1 MKIIISPA
9 KRFKHFDNI
18 ETSSILFPEK
28 TEKLVKKIRKLSM
41 NEIGNLNKTNDKL
54 TEKAYFDY
62 QEFDFND
69 MPNPALFSYDGL
81 VFKQFD
87 MGDFEDK
94 DYLNNHVYIISALY
108 GPLKPFTGIRDYR
121 LYFDNE
127 MIDLYKFWADDIYKE
142 VFRDNDLVINLASK
156 EYAKT
161 IKPYLKE
168 NDKFITIDFKDE
180 KNGKLRSVVAWTKQ
194 MRGKML
200 REIIINKIID
210 PEEIKNIEIDGYKFE
225 PFNSTED
232 NLVFVRRD
240 NWNYYTYQTFT

>member
-1 MKIIISPA
+1 
-9 KRFKHFDNI
+9 
-18 ETSSILFPEK
+18 
-28 TEKLVKKIRKLSM
+28 
-41 NEIGNLNKTNDKL
+41 
-54 TEKAYFDY
+54 
-62 QEFDFND
+62 
-69 MPNPALFSYDGL
+69 
-81 VFKQFD
+81 

-108 GPLKPFTGIRDYR
+108 GALKPFTGIRDYR
-121 LYFDNE
+121 LYFDND

-200 REIIINKIID
+200 REIIINKITD
-210 PEEIKNIEIDGYKFE
+210 LEEIKKIEIDGYKFE

-232 NLVFVRRD
+232 NLVFVRREIWD
-240 NWNYYTYQTFT
+240 YYTYQTFI